1 MSAATALPRLETVA
15 PAAAAPDLSV
25 VVVIGRDGGSVA
37 GIHRRY
43 RLALASLG
51 LELEFLYVLDG
62 PLPRTLAAL
71 RELRSAG
78 EIIEILTFS
87 QSFGEAAAL
96 TVGFRRARA
105 PLVMTL
111 PLEPAVA
118 DADLPRLVEA
128 LGTSDMVVAR
138 RSAAAQ
144 PELPKLER
152 TMRILVG
159 SPFHDL
165 RCAVRVMKAEVA
177 AELTLYGNQAH
188 FLPLV
193 AGAQGF
199 AVREVEVGFP
209 EDAPPKRARG
219 INLSLAL
226 DVVTIFFLIK
236 FMRKP
241 FRFFGGIGFGILA
254 VGGLATAWLVF
265 SRLALGV
272 PLADRPA
279 LILSTLMIVLGI
291 QVIAVGLIG
300 EIITFAY
307 AREIKDYKVER
318 IVD

>member
-1 MSAATALPRLETVA
+1 MSVTVLPRQE
-15 PAAAAPDLSV
+15 AAAPMPVTPDLSV
-25 VVVIGRDGGSVA
+25 IVVIAKEGGPVA
-37 GIHRRY
+37 ETYRRY
-43 RLALASLG
+43 RQALAQGRLG
-51 LELEFLYVLDG
+51 LEFLYVLDG

-71 RELRSAG
+71 RELRRAG
-78 EIIEILTFS
+78 EPVEILTFS
-87 QSFGEAAAL
+87 QPFGEAAAL

-111 PLEPAVA
+111 AAEPVVA

-128 LGTSDMVVAR
+128 IGTSDMVVAR
-138 RSAAAQ
+138 RADARQ
-144 PELPKLER
+144 PALPKLER
-152 TMRILVG
+152 AMSILVG

-165 RCAVRVMKAEVA
+165 RCAARVMKAEVA
-177 AELTLYGNQAH
+177 AELTLYGNQSH

-193 AGAQGF
+193 AGAHGF
-199 AVREVEVGFP
+199 TVREIEVRPAEG
-209 EDAPPKRARG
+209 ARLQRARG
-219 INLSLAL
+219 IDLSLAL
-226 DVVTIFFLIK
+226 DVVTIFFLLK

-241 FRFFGGIGFGILA
+241 FRFFGGIGFAILA
-254 VGGLATAWLVF
+254 IGGLATAWLVF
-265 SRLALGV
+265 ARLVLGV

-300 EIITFAY
+300 EIIAFAY